1 MSNAVLLAVLDTL
14 LPGDTGDPPLPSASN
29 AALPMGELM
38 PLGALVIA
46 ALPQNFTDLSA
57 PDRVAALHAVD
68 AAQPGAFRALV
79 TAALAAYYDS
89 PSVLAALGWRS
100 APPQPHGHV
109 VPPADAETWR
119 KLETV
124 RSRGQIWRG

>member
-1 MSNAVLLAVLDTL
+1 MSNVVLLAALDTL
-14 LPGDTGDPPLPSASN
+14 LPGDAGDPPLPSASS
-29 AALPMGELM
+29 AAMPMGELT
-38 PLGALVIA
+38 PLAAPVMA

-68 AAQPGAFRALV
+68 AAQPDAFRVLV
-79 TAALAAYYDS
+79 AAALAAYYDS
-89 PSVLAALGWRS
+89 PAVLAALGWRS

-109 VPPADAETWR
+109 VPPADAKTWR
-119 KLETV
+119 RLETV